1 MEHTSGGQR
10 MSILDGFIFAFF
22 PQKVYEIDTLGKKF
36 TFTHNDDNSED
47 NDHEEKTQ
55 DTQAFK
61 R

>member
-1 MEHTSGGQR
+1 
-10 MSILDGFIFAFF
+10 MSILEGFIFALFQ
-22 PQKVYEIDTLGKKF
+22 QKVYEIDTLGKKF